1 MAKFSNKIDFIGNEV
16 DINKTGNAFLKI
28 IGSESCLFPISNISK
43 RTIQKHLNPINVF
56 DCVVYHTKA
65 TNTSIL
71 PYFDVLIFTSPS
83 NVEQYF
89 KKNSVMENQ
98 IYIAMGPTTGIELQK
113 NGIDSYLVPEKT
125 GEIGLIDVLS
135 NKI

>member
-1 MAKFSNKIDFIGNEV
+1 
-16 DINKTGNAFLKI
+16 
-28 IGSESCLFPISNISK
+28 
-43 RTIQKHLNPINVF
+43 
-56 DCVVYHTKA
+56 
-65 TNTSIL
+65 
-71 PYFDVLIFTSPS
+71 
-83 NVEQYF
+83 
-89 KKNSVMENQ
+89 MENQ